1 MVFSCLMMVL
11 SVPAPFV
18 ESSVAFMT
26 LVSAATMAH
35 GMWTANALT
44 LPTDLV
50 PQAFVGSVYGISG
63 TGGGLGGFIF
73 VLVTGIV
80 ADKTHSFNPIFVAI
94 GLVPIIAA
102 LIVLFGMGEVQMLE
116 GRRDRAFDSALGSV
130 KSSSITST

>member
-102 LIVLFGMGEVQMLE
+102 LIVRVCLPPQQAHEIWNL
-116 GRRDRAFDSALGSV
+116 
-130 KSSSITST
+130 